1 MFILDKL
8 LSPLLTPLGLA
19 LALIGL
25 GWLLLAF
32 GRRRTGLLA
41 VAVACIG
48 LYAVSTDFVA
58 QRLSGLLERQY
69 PPVPVASLPRADA
82 IILLGGMTDPA
93 LPPRQAP
100 DLNEHADRAVLAS
113 DLYKA
118 GKAPLII
125 ATGGNWLYGPG
136 VESEATDMAAILT
149 RLGVP
154 PSAILLE
161 QQALD
166 TAGNASYSARIMA
179 THHLMTALLVTSGV
193 HMPRAVAA
201 FRAAGVS
208 VTPAATDIVDVRTVH
223 FPFRYFQPRPQ
234 ALTQTSEALH
244 ELIGMLYYRLTGRA

>member
-1 MFILDKL
+1 MFIIDKL
-8 LSPLLTPLGLA
+8 ISPLLTPLGLV
-19 LALIGL
+19 LALIAL
-25 GWLLLAF
+25 GWLLVAF

-41 VAVACIG
+41 VAIACLG
-48 LYAVSTDFVA
+48 LYAASTDFVA
-58 QRLSGLLERQY
+58 QRLSGLLEHQY
-69 PPVPVASLPRADA
+69 PPVPVASLPKADV
-82 IILLGGMTDPA
+82 IILLGGMTEPA

-136 VESEATDMAAILT
+136 VESEATDMAAILM

-154 PSAILLE
+154 RSAIVLE

-166 TAGNASYSARIMA
+166 TAGNATYSAAIMA
-179 THHLMTALLVTSGV
+179 AHHLTTGLLVTSGI

-201 FRAAGVS
+201 FRSAGVT
-208 VTPAATDIVDVRTVH
+208 VTPAATDIVDVRTLH

-234 ALTQTSEALH
+234 ALAATSEALH
-244 ELIGMLYYRLTGRA
+244 ELVGMLYYRLRGRA